1 MPGSAAAMSTTNNPR
16 WLDAEAAA
24 DYLSLRVD
32 AFTRAVGAG
41 RAPAPSRH
49 LGPRTPRWDRQ
60 ELDAMMSG
68 GRVSTDVGSALD
80 AMAEEAAR
88 GRKGR

>member
-1 MPGSAAAMSTTNNPR
+1 MISEPR

-41 RAPAPSRH
+41 RVPAPSRH
-49 LGPRTPRWDRQ
+49 LGPRTPRWPGRARYSTQ
-60 ELDAMMSG
+60 PICAVFAPWRTLNCQWSPDARLS
-68 GRVSTDVGSALD
+68 RRAT
-80 AMAEEAAR
+80 
-88 GRKGR
+88 